1 MNERGMPDDGL
12 ASLDAELADVER
24 RVQRRSE
31 PGSTASGVAV
41 GMLMLLASLT
51 LPWTGGVAG
60 WQVLTGAAALGVLPP
75 LFAGTAFG
83 FGVLGSAA
91 ALVTRWWGLAWMC
104 AVGCGF
110 SVLDG
115 VWAIWSRQITVPQGG
130 TGAGFGLVLAVLG
143 VIVLTFCWVRIALR
157 R

>member
-1 MNERGMPDDGL
+1 MSDGQTPDDRL
-12 ASLDAELADVER
+12 APLEAELADVAR
-24 RVQRRSE
+24 RVETRIE
-31 PGSTASGVAV
+31 PGPTAAGVVV

-51 LPWTGGVAG
+51 LPWTGDIAG
-60 WQVLTGAAALGVLPP
+60 WEVLVGAASLGLLPP
-75 LFAGTAFG
+75 LFAYTSFG
-83 FGVLGSAA
+83 FGILGSAL
-91 ALVTRWWGLAWMC
+91 ALITRWWALAWVC

-115 VWAIWSRQITVPQGG
+115 VWAIWSRQITVPEGG

-143 VIVLTFCWVRIALR
+143 SVVLTFSWVRIALR